1 MAQVR
6 ARTVESNPVQSFQVD
21 DALVRMRRSLEWA
34 GIISRAAAV
43 LWIALSLT
51 VFPRVPGMST
61 VLGIAAAVAEALINL
76 LGVHA
81 LRSVGRRR
89 YPHIS
94 AVLLAVDTAAIIAM
108 VYSSAASPD
117 LVFWPLLIIPI
128 IVGAY
133 RHQLT
138 GALTVFA
145 AESVAGILLYLYSPQ
160 IAGHQVPADLVSVA
174 PGLELVVAVLTG
186 LLSRA
191 HHNHLGQL
199 AAARA
204 SLREQAAGLRE
215 QALHDP
221 LTGLGNRHLLH
232 EHARSTV
239 HPGVPASVLVLDL
252 DGFKAVNDTLG
263 HAAGDELLRVMA
275 ARLRAEVRDHDL
287 VTRLGGDELLRVM
300 AARLRAEV
308 RDHDLVTRLGG
319 DEFLVLLHD
328 TDAHRAHEVAARL
341 RASLTEPVR
350 LGAGTVSV
358 DASIGTAT
366 ARDGD
371 LDNLM
376 RVADAEMYRIKSA
389 HHLLRAEAAVAP

>member
-1 MAQVR
+1 M
-6 ARTVESNPVQSFQVD
+6 QSFQVD

-34 GIISRAAAV
+34 GILSRAAAV
-43 LWIALSLT
+43 LWIVLSIT
-51 VFPRVPGMST
+51 VFPHVPGMST
-61 VLGIAAAVAEALINL
+61 VLGIAAAAAEALINL
-76 LGVHA
+76 LGVYA

-89 YPHIS
+89 YPRIS

-145 AESVAGILLYLYSPQ
+145 AESVAGILLYVYSPQ
-160 IAGHQVPADLVSVA
+160 IAGYQMPADLVSVA

-232 EHARSTV
+232 EHARSTL

-252 DGFKAVNDTLG
+252 DGFKAINDTLG
-263 HAAGDELLRVMA
+263 HAAGDELLQVTA

-287 VTRLGGDELLRVM
+287 V
-300 AARLRAEV
+300 A
-308 RDHDLVTRLGG
+308 RLGG

-389 HHLLRAEAAVAP
+389 HHLLRAGAAATS

>member
-1 MAQVR
+1 MQPA
-6 ARTVESNPVQSFQVD
+6 PVD

-34 GIISRAAAV
+34 GLISRAAAV
-43 LWIALSLT
+43 VWIVAELVVL
-51 VFPRVPGMST
+51 PAIPGMST
-61 VLGIAAAVAEALINL
+61 LIGISAAVAEALINI
-76 LGVHA
+76 LGVYA
-81 LRSVGRRR
+81 LRSVAHRR
-89 YPHIS
+89 YPRVS
-94 AVLLAVDTAAIIAM
+94 AVLLAVDTLAIIAM
-108 VYSSAASPD
+108 VYSSAGNPD
-117 LVFWPLLIIPI
+117 LVFWPLMVIPI

-138 GALTVFA
+138 GALSVFA
-145 AESVAGILLYLYSPQ
+145 AEAVAGALLYVYSPQ
-160 IAGHQVPADLVSVA
+160 LVGRQVEADLVSIA

-191 HHNHLGQL
+191 HHNHLDQL

-204 SLREQAAGLRE
+204 SLRAQARDLRE

-232 EHARSTV
+232 EHARASV
-239 HPGVPASVLVLDL
+239 HPGGPTSVLVLDL
-252 DGFKAVNDTLG
+252 DGFKEVNDRLG
-263 HAAGDELLRVMA
+263 HAAGDELLQVTA

-287 VTRLGGDELLRVM
+287 VV
-300 AARLRAEV
+300 
-308 RDHDLVTRLGG
+308 RLGG
-319 DEFLVLLHD
+319 DEFVILLHD

-341 RASLTEPVR
+341 RESLTQPVR
-350 LGAGTVSV
+350 LGADTVHV
-358 DASIGTAT
+358 DASIGAAT

-389 HHLLRAEAAVAP
+389 HHLLREAVAAGS

>member
-6 ARTVESNPVQSFQVD
+6 ARPAETNSMQPFQVD
-21 DALVRMRRSLEWA
+21 DALMRMRRSLEWA
-34 GIISRAAAV
+34 GLLSRSAAV
-43 LWIALSLT
+43 LWIVLSLA
-51 VFPRVPGMST
+51 VLPRVPGMST

-76 LGVHA
+76 LGVYA

-89 YPHIS
+89 YPLIS
-94 AVLLAVDTAAIIAM
+94 AALLAVDTAAIIAM

-145 AESVAGILLYLYSPQ
+145 AESVAGTLLFLYSPR
-160 IAGHQVPADLVSVA
+160 ITGHQVPADLVTVA
-174 PGLELVVAVLTG
+174 PGLELVVAVMTG

-263 HAAGDELLRVMA
+263 HAAGDELLRVTA

-287 VTRLGGDELLRVM
+287 V
-300 AARLRAEV
+300 A
-308 RDHDLVTRLGG
+308 RLGG

-341 RASLTEPVR
+341 RAALTEPVR

-376 RVADAEMYRIKSA
+376 RVADAEMYRIKAA
-389 HHLLRAEAAVAP
+389 HHLLQTGAAVAS